1 MIFVTVGTHSD
12 GFDRLVE
19 AADRY
24 AATAERRVVI
34 QRGAS
39 RYRPEHAESFEF
51 APGSE
56 IEAFSRSADVI
67 VTHAGAGSLLTSL
80 TACANVVVVPRQRRH
95 GEHMDDHQLE
105 LATALHEAG
114 RVRMVLD
121 LVQLPGIL
129 DSSSPRLATSA
140 SSDQVPLLPYLRWR
154 LADLAESRGRA

>member
-24 AATAERRVVI
+24 AATSGRRVVI

-39 RYRPEHAESFEF
+39 RYRPEHADSFEF
-51 APGSE
+51 APATE
-56 IEAFSRSADVI
+56 IEVLSRSADVI

-80 TACANVVVVPRQRRH
+80 AACANVVAVPRQRQH

-105 LATALHEAG
+105 LASALHEAG

-121 LVQLPGIL
+121 LAELPVVL
-129 DSSSPRLATSA
+129 DGTSTRTAASA
-140 SSDQVPLLPYLRWR
+140 SSDGVPLLPYLQRR
-154 LADLAESRGRA
+154 LADLAGSQEHR